1 MDILS
6 AKDSRNG
13 FFFFLTFPKLPRDA
27 QKAAQCFFMDLENTV
42 LLFFPGSQKASHL
55 ELLSLKPCKGG
66 ELVIHN
72 SAQCD
77 LDS

>member
-1 MDILS
+1 MSNIYGILE
-6 AKDSRNG
+6 KN
-13 FFFFLTFPKLPRDA
+13 KI
-27 QKAAQCFFMDLENTV
+27 MDLENTV
-42 LLFFPGSQKASHL
+42 LLFSPGSQKVSHL
-55 ELLSLKPCKGG
+55 ELLSSKPCKGG